1 MCECSR
7 IRRCASGSGSWK
19 KRHLQTRHSYCDIA
33 YGRRTKQLGQPGFV
47 AEREEREIG
56 AHVFRERRA
65 GVDSRRSKRRERGK
79 GCRWTRRMVCARNVA
94 SLRPTRVY
102 VISRVGYTRTDRQ
115 LRQHL
120 YAGGGGNCPPA
131 AAQNLAVAREAPLA
145 AGWSQGRVDGSGR
158 DGLYL
163 SVSPT
168 TNWYTGGGSLYSRGA
183 LRRLLESHGANQPDG
198 RTDGRRLHPRHAV
211 APPRSCAHTHARF
224 WCAGADLASWQEQ
237 ITSNTVARQLPG
249 YPGRGCPRYSRTR
262 RNRPADDCGLPRRI
276 GRAGSANGCES
287 GGFIALPRC

>member
-145 AGWSQGRVDGSGR
+145 AGWSQGASRRVRAGR
-158 DGLYL
+158 TVPFGVADDQLVYRRGK
-163 SVSPT
+163 SVFAGRAPT
-168 TNWYTGGGSLYSRGA
+168 APGVAWR
-183 LRRLLESHGANQPDG
+183 QPTG
-198 RTDGRRLHPRHAV
+198 RTDGRPPL
-211 APPRSCAHTHARF
+211 APPPRRSAPSIVCSHTRTILVRR
-224 WCAGADLASWQEQ
+224 CGSRLLAGADHFKHSRQA
-237 ITSNTVARQLPG
+237 VARIPWAWLPAIFEDSTQQAG
-249 YPGRGCPRYSRTR
+249 GRLWPPTSHR
-262 RNRPADDCGLPRRI
+262 
-276 GRAGSANGCES
+276 E
-287 GGFIALPRC
+287 GG